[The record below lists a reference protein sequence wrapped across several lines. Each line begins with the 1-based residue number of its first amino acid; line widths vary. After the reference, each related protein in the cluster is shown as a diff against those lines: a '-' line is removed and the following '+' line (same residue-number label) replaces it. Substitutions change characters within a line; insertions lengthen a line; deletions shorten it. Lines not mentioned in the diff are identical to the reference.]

1 MSSLFTRTLK
11 IMFSLSFVGESIS
24 ASGFG
29 PGDPNLGGPNPLG
42 TPAPHNWL
50 NAKEV
55 KVFFLLGFPGAPL
68 RTQLTSCIR
77 LRENKKRQLEKVL
90 YSQISF
96 TIYDRFYISCL
107 KLIIRQVESSVG
119 NVNAI

>member
-1 MSSLFTRTLK
+1 MSSLFTKTLK
-11 IMFSLSFVGESIS
+11 MMFSLSFVGGSIS

-29 PGDPNLGGPNPLG
+29 PGDPNPLG
-42 TPAPHNWL
+42 TPAPRNWL

-77 LRENKKRQLEKVL
+77 LRENKKRQVEKVL

-107 KLIIRQVESSVG
+107 KLIFKQVESRGG